1 MQSNYNMVLKGLY
14 PELSA
19 REHNVMS
26 QLINRKLRKHR
37 EQISKVELYN
47 QEFIIRGPDQK
58 FTKLDVFN
66 RTIHLRLTLK

>member
-19 REHNVMS
+19 REHNIMS
-26 QLINRKLRKHR
+26 QLITRKLRKHQDEIR
-37 EQISKVELYN
+37 KVELYN

-58 FTKLDVFN
+58 FSKVEVFN
-66 RTIHLRLTLK
+66 RTIHLRITLK

>member
-1 MQSNYNMVLKGLY
+1 MQSNYNMILKGLY